1 MSQLYFDSSALVKYY
16 IIEPGTAW
24 VRSAIDRRV
33 NLDWE
38 HEIATSILSV
48 AEVVSAFAKRR
59 RVKDIS
65 SRLCAGTISRFLREG
80 RHRCRLVGVSESVV
94 DLAVQLVQGH
104 PLRAYDAVQLATALR
119 LNQILRQNRLPS
131 LTFVSADAVLCQV
144 AQAEGLTTV
153 NPNELE
159 NEHPATG
166 NHGSR
171 L

>member
-1 MSQLYFDSSALVKYY
+1 MVQFYFDSSALVKYY
-16 IIEPGTAW
+16 LVELGTSW
-24 VRSAIDRRV
+24 VRSTIDQRV
-33 NLDWE
+33 NLEWE
-38 HEIATSILSV
+38 HEIVTSVVSV

-65 SRLCAGTISRFLREG
+65 PRLCAGAISRFLREG
-80 RHRCRLVGVSESVV
+80 RHRCQLVGVSESVV

-119 LNQILRQNRLPS
+119 VNQILRQNQLPS
-131 LTFVSADAVLCQV
+131 LTFVSADAVLCRV

-166 NHGSR
+166 SHGSR
-171 L
+171 R